1 MRELSNINEANWK
14 TAKEIYT
21 DAGVKKLTW
30 DRFIKTL
37 RNIDVSQKINRSN
50 RNGGPLFSLEVE
62 KQFQMWLMRNQANQG
77 RSSQLVKETVQDS
90 VDEYKYTKEDICK
103 LCEVSISSFEHFA
116 PQSITER
123 DFIVFGSSHKK
134 LYNEDVIK
142 QFQMWLMRNQ
152 ANQGR
157 SSQLVKETTTTA
169 VSNDIAL
176 KEIINS
182 GNVEA
187 MQCLMEHYVN
197 ETRAVGEAK
206 RLEQINRQL
215 QLENKQ
221 KDSTIVQLTEE
232 NDHLKKANDF
242 TTAQLGYYRKK
253 YHSYYDDY
261 EIY

>member
-37 RNIDVSQKINRSN
+37 SIIDDTQKINRSN
-50 RNGGPLFSLEVE
+50 RNGGPLFSSEVE

-77 RSSQLVKETVQDS
+77 K
-90 VDEYKYTKEDICK
+90 
-103 LCEVSISSFEHFA
+103 
-116 PQSITER
+116 
-123 DFIVFGSSHKK
+123 
-134 LYNEDVIK
+134 
-142 QFQMWLMRNQ
+142 
-152 ANQGR
+152 

-169 VSNDIAL
+169 VGNDIAL